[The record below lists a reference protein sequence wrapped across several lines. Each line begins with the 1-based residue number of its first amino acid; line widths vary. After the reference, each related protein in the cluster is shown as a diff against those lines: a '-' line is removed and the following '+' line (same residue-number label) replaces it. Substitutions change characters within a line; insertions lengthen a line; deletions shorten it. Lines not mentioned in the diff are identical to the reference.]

1 MRLASTHPDRKY
13 RRDDLSR
20 PRRRLLAAEERDK
33 ARETWQAG
41 RARFP
46 DEERLR
52 MRLTSPDNV
61 VSDTL
66 SHELDARV
74 RVDTSL
80 RELFAD

>member
-1 MRLASTHPDRKY
+1 
-13 RRDDLSR
+13 
-20 PRRRLLAAEERDK
+20 
-33 ARETWQAG
+33 
-41 RARFP
+41 
-46 DEERLR
+46 

-66 SHELDARV
+66 SHELDASV